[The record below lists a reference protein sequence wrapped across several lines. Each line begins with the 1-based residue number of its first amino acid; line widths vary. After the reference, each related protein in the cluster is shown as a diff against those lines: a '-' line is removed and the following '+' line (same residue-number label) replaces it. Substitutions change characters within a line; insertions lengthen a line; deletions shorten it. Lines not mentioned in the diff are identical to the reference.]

1 MKKEFITIIGAG
13 WLGRPLCLSFLAQGF
28 EILATTAHDK
38 SAEFALDG
46 IPYTSIDVAT
56 QFIPDKI
63 INSDVLIYLIPPL
76 GVSHVKKFFDQIPAD
91 KKIIFASSTSVY
103 GKNMNEVDED
113 SELFDC
119 STGSPILFETE
130 NYLRKRFSNATILR
144 FGGLYG
150 DKRHPVFFLKGKEEV
165 TGAHE
170 LTHLVERTECID
182 AITSVLK
189 KGFWGQT
196 FNIVSD
202 LRMPKKEYYVMMAE
216 KFNLTP
222 PKYNFYER
230 SFKETNIKNTK
241 SKILLGMKYSDPS
254 EFYTSSV

>member
-13 WLGRPLCLSFLAQGF
+13 WLGRPLARSFLAQGF

-46 IPYTSIDVAT
+46 IPYTAIDVAT
-56 QFIPDKI
+56 EDASEKI
-63 INSDVLIYLIPPL
+63 VRSDILIYLIPPL
-76 GVSHVKKFFDQIPAD
+76 GVSHVKKFFDQIPVD

-103 GKNMNEVDED
+103 GKNMDVVDED
-113 SELFDC
+113 SELFEC

-130 NYLRKRFSNATILR
+130 NYLRKKFVNATILR

-150 DKRHPVFFLKGKEEV
+150 DKRHPIFFLKGKEEV
-165 TGAHE
+165 TGANDY
-170 LTHLVERTECID
+170 THLVGRDECMH
-182 AITSVLK
+182 AISSVLE
-189 KGFWGQT
+189 KGLWGQT
-196 FNIVSD
+196 FNIISD

-216 KFNLTP
+216 KFKLTP
-222 PKYNFYER
+222 PQYNFYER

-241 SKILLGMKYSDPS
+241 SKNLLGMTYSDPS
-254 EFYTSSV
+254 EFYTSFV